1 MTFLLRTDCN
11 DFLMNVYYDFF
22 TYLYVILRVIIGVFT
37 LILSRNPAVLRQ
49 LKVKGGRLIKQS

>member
-22 TYLYVILRVIIGVFT
+22 TYLYVILRVYID
-37 LILSRNPAVLRQ
+37 LITQPSSSSTAESERGQ
-49 LKVKGGRLIKQS
+49 TH